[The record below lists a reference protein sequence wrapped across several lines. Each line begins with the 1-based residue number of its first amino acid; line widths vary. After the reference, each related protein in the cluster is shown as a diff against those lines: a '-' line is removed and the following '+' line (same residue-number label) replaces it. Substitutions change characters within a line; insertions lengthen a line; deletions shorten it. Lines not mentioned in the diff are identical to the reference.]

1 MCGNGKH
8 FRRRNQIKHRGWKAG
23 GESGRCRVVYFGQN
37 TGFAK
42 GNEEKFDP
50 FRIKRHQ
57 MFIKLLLCARLH
69 SKHWGIYISEQK
81 PHKIPFLVELALWRG
96 ETDDRSCLGCSHS
109 LRARGPRKMGVC
121 LVALVAALL
130 QVCWPPGLTWAS
142 QPQP

>member
-96 ETDDRSCLGCSHS
+96 ETDDQPSGRVRAQLGVFEDATGRGGGWGGGGHAS
-109 LRARGPRKMGVC
+109 REGQGAARMAKRPH
-121 LVALVAALL
+121 
-130 QVCWPPGLTWAS
+130 
-142 QPQP
+142 